1 MPDRVEERNN
11 EIFHDE
17 VGSSA
22 GALLCEAQ
30 ALAQRLVALQQGLE
44 PETFAPA
51 PDAGKAVLGVQSE
64 GLKTQVQSVTS
75 LIKVSISL
83 FNI

>member
-64 GLKTQVQSVTS
+64 GEFLKIKFKNSIKLNLKTQ
-75 LIKVSISL
+75 L
-83 FNI
+83 N